1 MLFSRRF
8 LGCAAVMVGL
18 VALGCNDLQVRK
30 ASITSAKPNKKK
42 DATRVSL
49 TFQVWRGD
57 EQLNGLGKDV
67 FTVYEDGQPATSES
81 LNDAKP
87 DEIKLP
93 VVLLLDTS
101 YSMYMAKAV
110 GDLKAAANKFKDT
123 LKEKGYDI
131 TVYRFAN
138 KIEPVDDISKI
149 SEEFDTETVSVSVSV
164 RGDREGLHTVMMRS
178 SSSSDGADNYSQNH
192 GVTAIGTIEKNVLPS
207 DDGGNGKTRVVHAIA
222 FGDFKNERDK
232 QGVPAFEGLQRLA
245 VNGSFSAA
253 DKAGA
258 LERVFQDVA
267 SRIRNFY
274 TFEYISPNLSGT
286 HTIEIEV
293 NVDGDTA
300 RSAKMSFGDAVG
312 TGRPKPPSSGS
323 EWRPS
328 TRPKPP
334 TTKP

>member
-1 MLFSRRF
+1 
-8 LGCAAVMVGL
+8 MVGL

-149 SEEFDTETVSVSVSV
+149 SEEFDTETGERFTSLYAAIEKGFAHRDDAVIVVF
-164 RGDREGLHTVMMRS
+164 
-178 SSSSDGADNYSQNH
+178 SDGADNYSQNH
-192 GVTAIGTIEKNVLPS
+192 GVTAIGTI
-207 DDGGNGKTRVVHAIA
+207 D
-222 FGDFKNERDK
+222 
-232 QGVPAFEGLQRLA
+232 
-245 VNGSFSAA
+245 
-253 DKAGA
+253 
-258 LERVFQDVA
+258 
-267 SRIRNFY
+267 
-274 TFEYISPNLSGT
+274 
-286 HTIEIEV
+286 
-293 NVDGDTA
+293 
-300 RSAKMSFGDAVG
+300 
-312 TGRPKPPSSGS
+312 
-323 EWRPS
+323 
-328 TRPKPP
+328 
-334 TTKP
+334 